1 MAILVQF
8 LLRLSFGMAVGMAV
22 TPSRLVSSGYYR
34 NHLYVTLGLAT
45 LAALV
50 ASQFSMAVA
59 ILAAA
64 AAVLSYVGSVCWLY
78 EAKRAGALMLWLV
91 AGFSLTA
98 ALVGELGTPPQSIS
112 MDSTLAKPSYREA
125 PQGLRAASVVTSGF
139 LLGVTMASMLLG
151 HWYLNSPGMELAPL
165 RSLLKLMGVA
175 VVAQMLASGI
185 GLISELRL
193 IGEPTVSWLMFVLL
207 RWSFGL
213 LSVAGL
219 IVMAWQTLKIPN
231 TQSATGILYVAV
243 IGVFV
248 GELTALLLSAES
260 VYPL

>member
-1 MAILVQF
+1 MPIFVQF
-8 LLRLSFGMAVGMAV
+8 LLRLSFGMAVGMAA

-34 NHLYVTLGLAT
+34 NHLYVTLGVAT

-50 ASQFSMAVA
+50 ASRFSMTVA
-59 ILAAA
+59 TLAAT

-78 EAKRAGALMLWLV
+78 EGKRAGLVLLWLV
-91 AGFSLTA
+91 AGCSLA
-98 ALVGELGTPPQSIS
+98 AAMAGELGIPQASL
-112 MDSTLAKPSYREA
+112 STDQIIAKPSNA
-125 PQGLRAASVVTSGF
+125 VVAQGLRAVSVVTSGF
-139 LLGVTMASMLLG
+139 LLGVTMAAMLLG

-165 RSLLKLMGVA
+165 RKLLLLMAVA
-175 VVAQMLASGI
+175 VVAQMLVSGI

-193 IGEPTVSWLMFVLL
+193 AGEPTVGWLMFVLL

-213 LSVAGL
+213 LGVAGL

-248 GELTALLLSAES
+248 GELTSLLLSAES

>member
-45 LAALV
+45 LATLV

-59 ILAAA
+59 VMAGA

-78 EAKRAGALMLWLV
+78 EAKRAGALLLWLV
-91 AGFSLTA
+91 AGCSLAT
-98 ALVGELGTPPQSIS
+98 ALVGELGTSPQSIS
-112 MDSTLAKPSYREA
+112 SELTLSKPSYAEA
-125 PQGLRAASVVTSGF
+125 TEGLRAVSVVTSGF
-139 LLGVTMASMLLG
+139 LLGVTMAAMLLG

-165 RSLLKLMGVA
+165 RSLLKLMAVA
-175 VVAQMLASGI
+175 VVAQMLVSAI
-185 GLISELRL
+185 GLIGELRL
-193 IGEPTVSWLMFVLL
+193 TGEPMVSWLMFVLL

-248 GELTALLLSAES
+248 GELTSLLLSAES

>member
-22 TPSRLVSSGYYR
+22 TSSRLVSSGYYR
-34 NHLYVTLGLAT
+34 NHLYVTLGLTT

-50 ASQFSMAVA
+50 ADRFSTTVA
-59 ILAAA
+59 ILAGTAA
-64 AAVLSYVGSVCWLY
+64 ALSYVGSVCWLY
-78 EAKRAGALMLWLV
+78 EAKRAGVTLLWLV
-91 AGFSLTA
+91 AGCSLAA
-98 ALVGELGTPPQSIS
+98 ALVGELESPAQSIAV
-112 MDSTLAKPSYREA
+112 DSTLANPGYAEG
-125 PQGLRAASVVTSGF
+125 PQVLRTVSVVTSGF
-139 LLGVTMASMLLG
+139 LLGVTMAAMLLG

-165 RSLLKLMGVA
+165 RKLLQLMAIA
-175 VVAQMLASGI
+175 VVAQMLVSGI
-185 GLISELRL
+185 GLISELHL
-193 IGEPTVSWLMFVLL
+193 TGEPTVSWLMFVLL

-213 LSVAGL
+213 LSIAGL

-243 IGVFV
+243 IGAFV